1 MKRIVSMI
9 VLGLLGLGVALGLT
23 VGALAFAGNDV
34 GDVVE
39 PRPVPTAPRQTA
51 QPTPSAGRHTASTP
65 TATASASSTGGS
77 DDGSHGGGDS
87 SGHGSGDDSSGHGSG
102 DGSSGSSSGSGG
114 HSGDDD

>member
-1 MKRIVSMI
+1 MI

-23 VGALAFAGNDV
+23 VGALALAGNDV

-39 PRPVPTAPRQTA
+39 PRPVPTTTRQTA
-51 QPTPSAGRHTASTP
+51 QPSPSAGTHAATTP
-65 TATASASSTGGS
+65 SVTSTGGP
-77 DDGSHGGGDS
+77 DDGSHDGDDS

-102 DGSSGSSSGSGG
+102 DDSSGSSSGSGD